1 MRASLSQKNNAVQP
15 IPAPIRLLQVLFT
28 DRLSSD
34 HCLSVVRLRI
44 KLKASYCIT
53 NLLNQLSH
61 LVRTQAYIKT
71 VDKSEIMH
79 LTTVFLIGIAFFNC
93 YSLLHR
99 VQFLFLDPKHHS
111 NNTFHLT
118 SRINQNM
125 LNCFISAK
133 NNILEA
139 FQDRYHI

>member
-1 MRASLSQKNNAVQP
+1 MGNESKPISKNNAVQP
-15 IPAPIRLLQVLFT
+15 IPAPIQLLQVLFT
-28 DRLSSD
+28 DRLTSD

-71 VDKSEIMH
+71 ADKSEIMH
-79 LTTVFLIGIAFFNC
+79 LTTVFLIGIAC
-93 YSLLHR
+93 CIVY
-99 VQFLFLDPKHHS
+99 

-118 SRINQNM
+118 SHINQNM
-125 LNCFISAK
+125 LNYFTSAQK
-133 NNILEA
+133 NMLEA